1 MTTFGISSNVNLPY
15 SKNSFILIHPF
26 INLSLHAFIQQLL
39 YTYAVFKVSNNSSY
53 SFFDTDFSGLFGM
66 LKLVLMTA
74 ISRVSKPSNY
84 LFHPK
89 SKWFGYKTMQMCMC
103 VCFLY
108 LMLEMWGDPP
118 ALLLLD
124 VM

>member
-1 MTTFGISSNVNLPY
+1 MV
-15 SKNSFILIHPF
+15 
-26 INLSLHAFIQQLL
+26 LSAAGLL
-39 YTYAVFKVSNNSSY
+39 LKAGVGVGVEAY

-74 ISRVSKPSNY
+74 ISRVSKPSNH